1 DEANTAHDMGDMD
14 DHAGHDM
21 GGMVMNDNP
30 DFGGTL
36 AIIDTQT
43 HAIVKVIEL
52 GRMPSGM
59 SAGLQ

>member
-1 DEANTAHDMGDMD
+1 MGDHGD
-14 DHAGHDM
+14 HDM

-43 HAIVKVIEL
+43 YAIVKVI
-52 GRMPSGM
+52 
-59 SAGLQ
+59 